1 MAVEVSNGVQATD
14 LQPSL
19 EKEMQ
24 PEVVTGGSIALTLQP
39 KKTAKTVTPIPSLE
53 SSALK
58 DIFGDEEED
67 KPKREAV
74 CSLFAEMLA
83 N

>member
-1 MAVEVSNGVQATD
+1 MDIEGSNGVQATD
-14 LQPSL
+14 SQANV

-24 PEVVTGGSIALTLQP
+24 PEVVTAGSIALTLQP
-39 KKTAKTVTPIPSLE
+39 KKTAKAVTPVTSLE

-74 CSLFAEMLA
+74 CLSVRRDVR
-83 N
+83 